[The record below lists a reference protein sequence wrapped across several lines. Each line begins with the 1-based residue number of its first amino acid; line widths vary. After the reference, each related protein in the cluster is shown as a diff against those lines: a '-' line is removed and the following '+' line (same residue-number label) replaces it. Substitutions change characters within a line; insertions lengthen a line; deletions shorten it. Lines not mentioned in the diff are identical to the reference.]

1 MSDEKKRREAEL
13 DAFWDIDALIPPK
26 RAPHYVGNTD
36 TAEIVLDP
44 IALAEPD
51 PTPDRSQAIPP
62 PADSAPKRHFIPP
75 HSAEEE
81 QKAPAPDVEY
91 VPENALVRRVRL
103 YRWRSN
109 YRYYESFVL
118 DAVKLYPIRAGE
130 CARVPF
136 FSYVPQYSQMT
147 RPQLEWYL
155 YWREGAR
162 QGVWRDTDY
171 SYVLLYIYELINLSD
186 RLEPLKV
193 QAALCGIWAHY
204 RTIYR
209 QLDTYL
215 PEWICDHCL
224 IHHLPPPDLCTGELL
239 SVAMA
244 HCSLKEF
251 YVPTSGDDGYISALL
266 AFCSNYEYRKSKFY
280 TGENV
285 PLFDR
290 VIAGAL
296 REVTKLTS
304 ADGKLFVSAKMDDS
318 KLLRDA
324 YTGALCSYR
333 IKRKIEVEYCS
344 FSRTHELRYFLTD
357 VVKYTENR
365 LRGVIG
371 VRSRLSVYALPVAVR
386 THLDTY
392 LDGVLPQ
399 RKPISKKEEA
409 PAEYERLYDLPRTE
423 LSLSGAAEI
432 ERLSWETT
440 ERLVEAFEE
449 NGDQPSVS
457 ETSAVPMPEPILM
470 PEAEK
475 TADTESAWTRYLPF
489 LRAALEADRKG
500 ETDAAAALGRSLD
513 VIADEVNTLAAELL
527 GDILLEEDGSG
538 AFAVIEDYLELAESL
553 F

>member
-26 RAPHYVGNTD
+26 RTPHYVGNTE
-36 TAEIVLDP
+36 TAEIVL
-44 IALAEPD
+44 EPFETTQSS
-51 PTPDRSQAIPP
+51 PVPDRSQPIPP
-62 PADSAPKRHFIPP
+62 PTDSSPKRHFIPP

-81 QKAPAPDVEY
+81 QKALAPDVEY
-91 VPENALVRRVRL
+91 TPDNALVRCVRL
-103 YRWRSN
+103 YRWKSS
-109 YRYYESFVL
+109 YRYYESFVRN
-118 DAVKLYPIRAGE
+118 AVKLYPIRAGE
-130 CARVPF
+130 CTRVPF

-147 RPQLEWYL
+147 RQQLEWYL

-162 QGVWRDTDY
+162 QGIWRDTDY

-186 RLEPLKV
+186 RLDPMEV
-193 QAALCGIWAHY
+193 QTALCSVWAHY

-209 QLDTYL
+209 QLDSYL

-224 IHHLPPPDLCTGELL
+224 IHRLPPPALCTGELL
-239 SVAMA
+239 SVVMA

-251 YVPTSGDDGYISALL
+251 YVPMSGDNGYISALL
-266 AFCSNYEYRKSKFY
+266 AFCSNYDYRKSKFY
-280 TGENV
+280 SGENV
-285 PLFDR
+285 ALFDR

-296 REVTKLTS
+296 NEVTRLVST
-304 ADGKLFVSAKMDDS
+304 DGRLFVSAKMDDS

-324 YTGALCSYR
+324 YTGALCSFR
-333 IKRKIEVEYCS
+333 IKRKIEVDYCS
-344 FSRTHELRYFLTD
+344 FSRTHELRYFITD
-357 VVKYTENR
+357 VVKHTENR

-386 THLDTY
+386 SHLDAY

-399 RKPISKKEEA
+399 RRSVSQKEEA
-409 PAEYERLYDLPRTE
+409 PAEYEKLYDLPKTE

-449 NGDQPSVS
+449 NGGQPPIP
-457 ETSAVPMPEPILM
+457 ETPPVPMPDPIWT
-470 PEAEK
+470 AEEEK
-475 TADTESAWTRYLPF
+475 IPDTESAWTQYLPF